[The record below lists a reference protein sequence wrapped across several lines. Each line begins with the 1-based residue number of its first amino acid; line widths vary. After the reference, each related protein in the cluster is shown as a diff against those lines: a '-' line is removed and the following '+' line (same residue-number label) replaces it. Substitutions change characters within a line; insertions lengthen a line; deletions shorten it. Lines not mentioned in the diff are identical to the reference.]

1 MVAQMA
7 KLQGEGE
14 QLVSN
19 TILSHHLEETK
30 EQRLM
35 AIADTTTRR
44 LSCQRLTRTR
54 EQGRATQHPQEQT
67 ADDQHPTASHRKP
80 RRLAAFFL
88 DRAEKPLLMPGANLK
103 NERRTG
109 ENVRFVG
116 R

>member
-44 LSCQRLTRTR
+44 L
-54 EQGRATQHPQEQT
+54 
-67 ADDQHPTASHRKP
+67 
-80 RRLAAFFL
+80 
-88 DRAEKPLLMPGANLK
+88 
-103 NERRTG
+103 
-109 ENVRFVG
+109 
-116 R
+116 